1 MAISETVSSVD
12 THELMPTDFYPLPSE
27 GGAYDYVVYFS
38 GAFIIIFVFIIL
50 FFPRKKNLF
59 THEK

>member
-27 GGAYDYVVYFS
+27 GALMTMLCISAVHLLLS
-38 GAFIIIFVFIIL
+38 L
-50 FFPRKKNLF
+50 FL
-59 THEK
+59 